1 MELLYL
7 RQATTDD
14 LTEIMR
20 LEQAGFAAAIQETA
34 ATFSERLAAG
44 GEGCWVLAGSDQR
57 LFGYLCAEF
66 WRYQADVAP
75 ERFARD
81 HSAAATHCPDGEE
94 IYVSSMVVDPILRGS
109 GWGGRLFN
117 GALDAMRARHRQLR
131 SAILIVHPEWLGAR
145 QIYRRAGF
153 TEIGAVPGY
162 FAAPNGACH
171 AAIIMRR
178 EGHGGSPMAPS
189 GPGAAPDDGDLM
201 RLQYPH
207 APADH

>member
-1 MELLYL
+1 MEPLHL
-7 RQATTDD
+7 RQATIAD
-14 LTEIMR
+14 LAEIMR
-20 LEQAGFAAAIQETA
+20 LEQAGFAAAIQESA

-44 GEGCWVLAGSDQR
+44 GEGCWVLAAPDQR

-66 WRYQADVAP
+66 WRYQADVAA

-81 HSAAATHCPDGEE
+81 HSAAETHCADGEE
-94 IYVSSMVVDPILRGS
+94 IYVSSMVVDPVLRGS
-109 GWGGRLFN
+109 GWGSRLFH
-117 GALDAMRARHRQLR
+117 GALDAMRARHCQLR

-153 TEIGAVPGY
+153 TEIGTVPAY
-162 FAAPNGACH
+162 FAAPDGASH

-178 EGHGGSPMAPS
+178 EDRDGGAMAAS
-189 GPGAAPDDGDLM
+189 APGATPDDGDLM